1 MGVSVAGG
9 LQANVPSLVDV
20 AQDYIRSRIADGDF
34 PPGYRLKE
42 RDLSEETGISRIPIR
57 EAIRALATEGFVT
70 IVPRRGAM
78 VSALE
83 PEMLDEIFEV
93 REALEVQECVLAARR
108 ASPSEIARLRSAV
121 ETAEAAARAGDAQ
134 GVDAANALFHEIL
147 VEASHNHTLASVL
160 GPLKNR
166 LNWILRQNDDVS
178 LICREHRDILDAIAS
193 GDPDRAREVA
203 SQHVRS
209 SKELALSVLFNWR
222 ESAERDTD
230 GDAPPALN

>member
-93 REALEVQECVLAARR
+93 REALEVQECILAARR
-108 ASPSEIARLRSAV
+108 ASPSEVARLRAAV
-121 ETAEAAARAGDAQ
+121 EAAEAAARAGDAH
-134 GVDAANALFHEIL
+134 GVDSANASFHEIL
-147 VEASHNHTLASVL
+147 VEASHNHTLAGVL

-178 LICREHRDILDAIAS
+178 LICREHRDILDAIAA
-193 GDPDRAREVA
+193 GDPERAREVA

-209 SKELALSVLFNWR
+209 SKELALSVLFSWR
-222 ESAERDTD
+222 ESAD
-230 GDAPPALN
+230 GGREDESPPTKR